1 MKTYDFAKAKQLIE
15 ENKDNIESA
24 YLGMSEDWSW
34 TAVAVFKDG
43 EFTMDLD
50 EQPEI
55 AGIKS
60 SSWATPEL
68 RINFKDG
75 NSEEIECLLASQKK
89 VVPHGYNPTAK
100 ESS

>member
-15 ENKDNIESA
+15 ESKDNIETA

-43 EFTMDLD
+43 EFTMDLAS
-50 EQPEI
+50 QPEI

-75 NSEEIECLLASQKK
+75 NSDEIECFTGESQGSR
-89 VVPHGYNPTAK
+89 PA
-100 ESS
+100 

>member
-55 AGIKS
+55 AGIKIKS

-75 NSEEIECLLASQKK
+75 NSEEIECFT
-89 VVPHGYNPTAK
+89 G
-100 ESS
+100 ESEESRPAWV